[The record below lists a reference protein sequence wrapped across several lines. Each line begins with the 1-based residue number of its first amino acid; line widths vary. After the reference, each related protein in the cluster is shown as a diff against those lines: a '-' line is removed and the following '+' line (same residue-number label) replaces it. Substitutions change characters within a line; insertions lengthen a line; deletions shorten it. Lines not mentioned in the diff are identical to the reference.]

1 MLKVSGL
8 VKYFPTPDGV
18 AHAIRGVDFEIGEGE
33 FYTLIGPS
41 GCGKT
46 TTLRCIAGLERPNEG
61 EISIDGTVVEK
72 PEDDVHSPAHKRD
85 IGMVFQ
91 SYAIWPHLNV
101 FQNVAY
107 PLQVNKP
114 RPPKSEIEERVKES
128 LQLVDMAELS
138 SRSATKLSGG
148 QQQRVALAR
157 ALVRRP
163 KLLLLDEPLSNL
175 DAQLREQMRFEL
187 EDMVSRAG
195 LTTLYVTHDQSEA
208 LALSNRIALMSEGLI
223 VQDGPPREVYAAP
236 RNEFVASFL
245 GAANFLTGEVEQVKN
260 GIGLVQLD
268 SQAGMLELSLP
279 SGIGLGDRAK
289 IVIRPEDID
298 LHKDPPDKAANLVG
312 GEMTRVVFEGAQSE
326 CFIKVH
332 EHELRVRLHQADAPK
347 VGEQVWLEINSE
359 RCVVYAR

>member
-61 EISIDGTVVEK
+61 EISIDGTVIEK

-279 SGIGLGDRAK
+279 NNIGLGDRAK